1 MAHSNEHHIKLLNS
15 LIETTLDSVDGY
27 REAAKDADKSQFK
40 PLFESMA
47 EQRQIVVRDLQAEVR
62 RLGGEPEDDGTVL
75 AAAHRV
81 FVKLRDSLSKG
92 DQGVIDEVERGE
104 DFIKAKF
111 EKARQD
117 TDVEPQTKA
126 AIDKGYASV
135 KAGHDRVSALKHAHA
150 G

>member
-47 EQRQIVVRDLQAEVR
+47 
-62 RLGGEPEDDGTVL
+62 GEPEDDGTVL